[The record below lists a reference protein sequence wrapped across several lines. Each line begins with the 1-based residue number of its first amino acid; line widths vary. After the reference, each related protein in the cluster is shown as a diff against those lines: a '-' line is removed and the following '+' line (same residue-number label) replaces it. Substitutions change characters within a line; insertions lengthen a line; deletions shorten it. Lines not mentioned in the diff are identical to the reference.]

1 MHNLKNISGI
11 SGRSLQ
17 GTLYYSRL
25 KGQYRKHIHFLE
37 TLTSYKEQQYINI
50 KKHVN
55 KSIKIKL
62 LELGGGCP
70 WAPPVWVEAL
80 GYRSVL
86 IYQGALCKPWIS
98 LLQHKRPNSL
108 AKLCWNPAFRK
119 EGSWGYVSHCAEP
132 HQLNWA
138 WPLAA
143 SQLRGSCLSH

>member
-1 MHNLKNISGI
+1 MHNLKNTP
-11 SGRSLQ
+11 GRTSQ
-17 GTLYYSRL
+17 GTLNYSRL

-37 TLTSYKEQQYINI
+37 TLTSHKEQQYI

-62 LELGGGCP
+62 LESGGGCP

-80 GYRSVL
+80 RYRSVL
-86 IYQGALCKPWIS
+86 IYQEALCKPWIS
-98 LLQHKRPNSL
+98 LPQHKRPNSL

-119 EGSWGYVSHCAEP
+119 EGSWGYTSHRAEP

-138 WPLAA
+138 WLLAA
-143 SQLRGSCLSH
+143 SQLRGSCLSR